1 VSTSRYEAAP
11 GIFVEALFCNGCGHR
26 TEHAT
31 EAGAPSEWLICA
43 RCAKIEFVKPP
54 KMYVVTEASGDALKV
69 GDVVTFPEAPR
80 GQTRLGSAIE
90 VAMNIVI
97 GFSINWVANLLILP
111 LYGFQV
117 TGSQAFSMGLIFTVI
132 AITRGYVLR
141 RVFNR
146 IRSLHHE

>member
-1 VSTSRYEAAP
+1 VSTAEFTIP
-11 GIFVEALFCNGCGHR
+11 GGVIQVLYCNVCGHR
-26 TEHAT
+26 TESASDS
-31 EAGAPSEWLICA
+31 PSTWLICA
-43 RCAKIEFVKPP
+43 RCANVETVRSRWPQAPAQVQIPP
-54 KMYVVTEASGDALKV
+54 
-69 GDVVTFPEAPR
+69 DVETPEPELEAPR

-111 LYGFQV
+111 LYGFQI
-117 TGSQAFSMGLIFTVI
+117 TGSQAFSMGLIFTGI
-132 AITRGYVLR
+132 AIARGYVLR